1 MTRTNAREI
10 VVHLIYGI
18 NYTKETADEA
28 MVSRFAQDYYE
39 TLREENDIYAERPN
53 QKQLAYIA
61 QVVKGIEEKQEELNG
76 YITKYAIGWHLDR
89 ISRLA
94 RSIMQLAMYE
104 SLYVED
110 VPTGVAVSE
119 AVRLAKKYDG
129 DDTGSFINGI
139 LGSFAR
145 SIAAPETEEVP

>member
-18 NYTKETADEA
+18 NYTKESADEA
-28 MVSRFAQDYYE
+28 IVSRFAQDYYE
-39 TLREENDIYAERPN
+39 TLGSENDIYADRPN
-53 QKQLAYIA
+53 QKQMGYIGE
-61 QVVKGIEEKQEELNG
+61 VVHGIEEKHEELDG
-76 YITKYAIGWHLDR
+76 YIAKYAIGWNIDR

-104 SLYVED
+104 ILYVED
-110 VPTGVAVSE
+110 VPTSAAINE
-119 AVRLAKKYDG
+119 AVELTRKYEDE
-129 DDTGSFINGI
+129 DVVSFVNGI

-145 SIAAPETEEVP
+145 EVAQ

>member
-39 TLREENDIYAERPN
+39 TLQEENDIYAERPN

-61 QVVKGIEEKQEELNG
+61 QVVNGIEQKQEELNG
-76 YITKYAIGWHLDR
+76 YITKYAIGWNLDR

-110 VPTGVAVSE
+110 VPTSAAISE
-119 AVRLAKKYDG
+119 AVELTRKYEDE
-129 DDTGSFINGI
+129 DVVSFVNGI

-145 SIAAPETEEVP
+145 EVAQ

>member
-18 NYTKETADEA
+18 NYTKESADEA
-28 MVSRFAQDYYE
+28 IVSRFAQDYYE
-39 TLREENDIYAERPN
+39 TLGGENDVYADRPN
-53 QKQLAYIA
+53 QKQLGYIND
-61 QVVKGIEEKQEELNG
+61 VVRGIEDRQEELDG
-76 YITKYAIGWHLDR
+76 YISKYAIGWNIDR

-104 SLYVED
+104 ILYVED
-110 VPTGVAVSE
+110 VPTSAAINE
-119 AVRLAKKYDG
+119 AVELTRKYEDE
-129 DDTGSFINGI
+129 DVVSFVNGI

-145 SIAAPETEEVP
+145 EVGK

>member
-18 NYTKETADEA
+18 NYTKESADEA
-28 MVSRFAQDYYE
+28 IVSRFARDYYE
-39 TLREENDIYAERPN
+39 TLGSENDVYADRPN
-53 QKQLAYIA
+53 QKQMGYIGD
-61 QVVKGIEEKQEELNG
+61 VVRGIEEKQAELDG
-76 YITKYAIGWHLDR
+76 YISKYAIGWNIDR

-104 SLYVED
+104 ILYVED
-110 VPTGVAVSE
+110 VPTSAAINE
-119 AVRLAKKYDG
+119 AVELTRKYEDE
-129 DDTGSFINGI
+129 DVVSFVNGI

-145 SIAAPETEEVP
+145 EVAQ

>member
-18 NYTKETADEA
+18 NYTKESADEA
-28 MVSRFAQDYYE
+28 IVSRFAQDYYE
-39 TLREENDIYAERPN
+39 TLGSENDIYADRPN
-53 QKQLAYIA
+53 QKQMGYIGE
-61 QVVKGIEEKQEELNG
+61 VVRGIEEKQEELDG
-76 YITKYAIGWHLDR
+76 YIAKYAIGWNIDR

-104 SLYVED
+104 ILYVED
-110 VPTGVAVSE
+110 VPTSAAINE
-119 AVRLAKKYDG
+119 AVELTRKYEDE
-129 DDTGSFINGI
+129 DVVSFVNGI

-145 SIAAPETEEVP
+145 EVAQ